1 LRFELLRF
9 YTARVTLRLPG
20 SIGRCLLCPAIP
32 EARDG
37 TPKACQL
44 TTLTAKPAAFSK
56 TLAQSAR
63 RALWRT
69 GDHGID
75 LVGIERA
82 VNHQRLGDG
91 EHRRAMLDNERVGFL
106 CTELKIGIDR
116 GF

>member
-1 LRFELLRF
+1 MEFVMSLLPHPEISRFDR
-9 YTARVTLRLPG
+9 AMSALP
-20 SIGRCLLCPAIP
+20 PIP

-37 TPKACQL
+37 IPKACQL